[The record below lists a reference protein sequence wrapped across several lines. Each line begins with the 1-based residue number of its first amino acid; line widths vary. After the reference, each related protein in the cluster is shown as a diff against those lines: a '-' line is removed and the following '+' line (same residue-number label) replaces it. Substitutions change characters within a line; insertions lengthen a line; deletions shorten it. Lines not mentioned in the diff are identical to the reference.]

1 MNGGGRDRQT
11 DQNKEIVITVGQED
25 RRGLLQKFGSNLK
38 YSYHL
43 C

>member
-25 RRGLLQKFGSNLK
+25 RRGLLQKFG
-38 YSYHL
+38 
-43 C
+43 